1 MNEYSFTMKQET
13 IERNIAEFAKRAAKY
28 GVEYSVKPL
37 AFDEARVTI
46 SGSCN
51 SKLALLTGILNR
63 KEDE

>member
-1 MNEYSFTMKQET
+1 MNEYSFVMKQDT

-46 SGSCN
+46 SGSCT
-51 SKLALLTGILNR
+51 SKLALIAGVLAR
-63 KEDE
+63 EKDE

>member
-1 MNEYSFTMKQET
+1 MNEFCFVTKQEK
-13 IERNIAEFAKRAAKY
+13 IDRNIAEFAKRAAKY
-28 GVEYSVKPL
+28 GVEYSITPL

-63 KEDE
+63 NEDE

>member
-1 MNEYSFTMKQET
+1 MNEYSFTTKQET

-28 GVEYSVKPL
+28 GVEYSVIPL
-37 AFDEARVTI
+37 AFDEAKVTI
-46 SGSCN
+46 SGSCT

>member
-13 IERNIAEFAKRAAKY
+13 LERNIAEFAKRAAKY
-28 GVEYSVKPL
+28 GVEYSVAPL

-46 SGSCN
+46 GGSCA

-63 KEDE
+63 NEDE

>member
-1 MNEYSFTMKQET
+1 MNEYSFIMKQGT

-46 SGSCN
+46 SG
-51 SKLALLTGILNR
+51 
-63 KEDE
+63 

>member
-1 MNEYSFTMKQET
+1 MNEYSFVVKQET

-46 SGSCN
+46 GGSCT
-51 SKLALLTGILNR
+51 SKLALIAGVLAR
-63 KEDE
+63 EKDE